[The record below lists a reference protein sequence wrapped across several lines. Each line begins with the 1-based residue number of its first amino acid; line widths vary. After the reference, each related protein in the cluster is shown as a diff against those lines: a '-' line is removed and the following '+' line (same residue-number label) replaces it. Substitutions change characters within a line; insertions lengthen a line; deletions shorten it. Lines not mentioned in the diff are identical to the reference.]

1 MAKLILAVVEFQ
13 HDRVWTKEEQ
23 EALTE
28 ASLTSPKFYDE
39 SMSHYE
45 GQIQY
50 GCELIMSLSNAAQFG
65 EYKVIRYVGKAISKE
80 LNEFQEQLIKMSGK
94 AEPSLNQRLQVV
106 VPSLGVLAL
115 NQVRV
120 CVDMC
125 TNSLQSELDDGWRIV
140 AVCPQPDQRRP
151 DYILGRSS
159 NTEHICESDY
169 NTVSK
174 PFPRTADLPF

>member
-1 MAKLILAVVEFQ
+1 MAKLILAAVEFGHQ
-13 HDRVWTKEEQ
+13 KVWTKEEQ
-23 EALTE
+23 EALAE
-28 ASLTSPKFYDE
+28 VSLTEPKFYSD
-39 SMSHYE
+39 SMPQYL
-45 GQIQY
+45 GQLQY
-50 GCELIMSLSNAAQFG
+50 GCEIIMSLSKAAQFG
-65 EYKVIRYVGKAISKE
+65 EYKVLRYVGKAISQE
-80 LNEFQEQLIKMSGK
+80 MDGFQDQLVKMSGK
-94 AEPSLNQRLQVV
+94 AEPTLNQRLQVV

-125 TNSLQSELDDGWRIV
+125 TNALQAELDDGWRIV

-169 NTVSK
+169 NTMSK